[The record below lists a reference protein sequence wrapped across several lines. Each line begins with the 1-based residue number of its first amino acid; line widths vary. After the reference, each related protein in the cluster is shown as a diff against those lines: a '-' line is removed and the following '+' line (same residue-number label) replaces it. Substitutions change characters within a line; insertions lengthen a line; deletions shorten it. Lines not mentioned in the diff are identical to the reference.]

1 MIYIFSVLIRNSS
14 EIFINFSQNSN
25 KIYFLFSILE
35 FSSPMIITVEILSTY
50 ISKFSQYDINIW
62 NMQNI
67 HNKKVNINNTINDS
81 FILANSYL
89 VKFDKFKWWR
99 EWVFYR
105 RKFMA
110 NNKPQVKIYNF
121 NFYSLGSLI
130 LIILPS
136 VINDKFNFYHLKANN
151 AISPI
156 Y

>member
-67 HNKKVNINNTINDS
+67 HNKKVNINIAINDN
-81 FILANSYL
+81 FIIANPYL

-99 EWVFYR
+99 W
-105 RKFMA
+105 
-110 NNKPQVKIYNF
+110 
-121 NFYSLGSLI
+121 
-130 LIILPS
+130 
-136 VINDKFNFYHLKANN
+136 
-151 AISPI
+151 
-156 Y
+156 